1 MLCSGK
7 KESNDRK
14 PLVMNSTPNFFKKKV
29 ISVAMFELV
38 IQFTFNVHFEL
49 NLDKKEITKLLNQLL
64 TAN

>member
-1 MLCSGK
+1 
-7 KESNDRK
+7 
-14 PLVMNSTPNFFKKKV
+14 MNSTPNFQKKKV